1 MIPYACTSLGFRPL
15 PRSAMPPSD
24 LENIS
29 LRLIA
34 ETLFYDQ
41 EYGLVGSLSL
51 VDPEASKERYIA
63 SFMPDDGTF
72 LVEEATAW
80 EAEVPPMEDDAE
92 VAYAL
97 AVESTP
103 HGRYDIPEEA
113 AAVVLQLAREHDL
126 LPSFTVLFE
135 DEEL

>member
-1 MIPYACTSLGFRPL
+1 
-15 PRSAMPPSD
+15 MPPFD
-24 LENIS
+24 VENFS
-29 LRLIA
+29 LRLLA

-41 EYGLVGSLSL
+41 EYGLVGNLSL
-51 VDPEASKERYIA
+51 VDPEAEKERYIA

-80 EAEVPPMEDDAE
+80 EAEPPSLEDDAE

-97 AVESTP
+97 AVESTI
-103 HGRYDIPEEA
+103 HGTYDIPEEA
-113 AAVVLQLAREHDL
+113 AIALLDLAREHDL
-126 LPSFTVLFE
+126 LPSVTVLFE